1 MPPVRKS
8 KNKNN
13 KNYKDKKSKKG
24 SLETMS
30 VTALKKKIRDTERY
44 LKTNEKLSAKGQV
57 SLERHLKACK
67 LSLIERM
74 AENKEKNLTSKY
86 RMVKHFDRKKV
97 ERAIKKIQKQLNE
110 AQTSQ
115 EKKELEKK
123 LYELQI
129 DFNYILYYPKNLKYL
144 ALHPTSG
151 GDDGK
156 MISKRNEIRQIIK
169 EAMQSNDLE
178 SLNKRFK
185 EEIKLQVIE
194 KMVNNES
201 RKKKENQGQ
210 ERDEEKI
217 NTSNLSKTLD
227 DDFFGSEDDVEKE
240 EEEQL

>member
-1 MPPVRKS
+1 MPPVC
-8 KNKNN
+8 KNKN
-13 KNYKDKKSKKG
+13 KGYKKSEKG
-24 SLETMS
+24 SLDTLS
-30 VTALKKKIRDTERY
+30 VTALKKKIRDTERF

-67 LSLIERM
+67 LLLVERM
-74 AENKEKNLTSKY
+74 AENKEKNMTSKY

-97 ERAIKKIQKQLNE
+97 ERAIKKVQKQLNE
-110 AQTSQ
+110 TRTFR
-115 EKKELEKK
+115 EKTELEKK

-151 GDDGK
+151 GDDEK

-169 EAMQSNDLE
+169 GAMQSNDLE

-185 EEIKLQVIE
+185 EEIKLQIVE
-194 KMVNNES
+194 KMMNNES
-201 RKKKENQGQ
+201 LKKKENKCQ
-210 ERDEEKI
+210 ERDKEI
-217 NTSNLSKTLD
+217 IISNLSKTID
-227 DDFFGSEDDVEKE
+227 DDFFGSEDDIDKE